1 MPGPPDTMRLA
12 LVTPHYFPSVGGNS
26 VTVQRIESGL
36 RDQGVAV
43 RVFSLDRED
52 AEVIRAG
59 LLRYRPDAV
68 HGFHA
73 TKTGPLVLQATGAL
87 GIPAVITITGTD
99 VNLDLLDP
107 GHRPTVLRVLRA
119 AQAIVVFHESIRDR
133 VLGEAPE
140 VGPSIRVIGQTVQ
153 CHEAHYDL
161 RGKLGLDRR
170 DFVVFQPAGIRRV
183 KNIPSVLPP
192 LITLHGRHAHL
203 RYVLAGPVIEPAEAA
218 RLDALLRDLPW
229 AFSLGTVTH
238 EEVCAILPQVEVVV
252 NSSLSEGGMS
262 NAVLE
267 AMSKGVPVLASDIE
281 GNRSVIVD
289 GQDGF
294 LFGSEA
300 EFVEKVERLVDDPA
314 LRYALGRRA
323 ARKIATEFPLEGEIG
338 GYLALY
344 RSLVAGEG
352 G

>member
-1 MPGPPDTMRLA
+1 MRLA
-12 LVTPHYFPSVGGNS
+12 LVTPHYFPSVRGNS

-36 RDQGVAV
+36 RDQGMTVQ
-43 RVFSLDRED
+43 VFSLDQEVPD
-52 AEVIRAG
+52 AILAG
-59 LLRYRPDAV
+59 LQRLRPEVV

-73 TKTGPLVLQATGAL
+73 TKTGPLVLQAATAL
-87 GIPAVITITGTD
+87 GIPAAVTITGTD
-99 VNLDLLDP
+99 VNLDLLDAR
-107 GHRPTVLRVLRA
+107 HRPTVLGVLQA
-119 AQAIVVFHESIRDR
+119 ARAIVVFHESIRDR
-133 VLGEAPE
+133 IQGEVPE
-140 VGPSIRVIGQTVQ
+140 VGPRIRVIGQTVQ
-153 CHEAHYDL
+153 CDEARYDL
-161 RGKLGLDRR
+161 RGKLGLDPR

-183 KNIPSVLPP
+183 KNIPSVIPP
-192 LITLHGRHAHL
+192 LATLQERHAHL

-218 RLDALLRDLPW
+218 LVKELLDRLPW
-229 AFSLGTVTH
+229 AFYLGTATH
-238 EEVCAILPQVEVVV
+238 EEICAILPQVEVVL

-294 LFGSEA
+294 LYGSAA
-300 EFVEKVERLVDDPA
+300 EFVEKLERLLDDAA
-314 LRYALGRRA
+314 LRYAFGRRGKQ
-323 ARKIATEFPLEGEIG
+323 KIATQFPLEGEIG

-344 RSLVAGEG
+344 QSLVAGEG